1 MSGDIYP
8 VLTGIG
14 ASFLF
19 QLFKGH
25 GWSPWLLKVLAL
37 GTGFGAGF
45 GVDSVVDGGAL
56 SATAGGVHAST
67 AALATY
73 AVAFQSTKL
82 GDGIA
87 QGWGPKVLQSVSD
100 LLQGIAKATANGNGK
115 PPPPTTD
122 KLDLPPKG

>member
-1 MSGDIYP
+1 MENGAIWP
-8 VLTGIG
+8 VLTGVG
-14 ASFLF
+14 ASFFF

-25 GWSPWLLKVLAL
+25 GWSPWLLKALAL
-37 GTGFGAGF
+37 GTGFGTGF
-45 GVDSVVDGGAL
+45 GVGSIDSGTL

-73 AVAFQSTKL
+73 AVAFQNTKL

-87 QGWGPKVLQSVSD
+87 QGWGPKIIQGVSD

-115 PPPPTTD
+115 TE
-122 KLDLPPKG
+122 PPKV